1 MAKRPKGF
9 DPLAS
14 LFMTPGAEEEAE
26 VLPVEGDE
34 TSAPSFPPILELTD
48 PYFSA
53 PEDGPQAPSPR
64 RLGPR
69 ARHITSGD
77 PDITAPEIA
86 SPRGRRRPVTMDP
99 PAPPMATPASAPPD
113 PPAPEIIDAIE
124 ESMAPELPAP
134 PSLPE
139 AVEPDPTPPLQ
150 SEDPAQS
157 GAPADLDESAPV
169 EVDSET
175 LPDVEQAA
183 APPPLAEDPV
193 VLARAL
199 ARAAVA
205 KAGPP
210 RPSRQAAE
218 AEPPPAP
225 APAEPPPEPAPT
237 EPAEQPAPAEP
248 ARPLSRVEALSRRA
262 KRIQSAGDVIQRA
275 IQVEREQ
282 SKQAEARRRDAPQR
296 LQVEE
301 PADSSAPAPSQLV
314 LQVQALIEEKLRGLG
329 PLRVSNCMPI
339 EDRDVLRALWRAH
352 RARFGAI
359 GMLDQVVGAAAVLD
373 ALDRVPEGDLAA
385 AHVLTEASDY
395 LVWIDLRE
403 GTPLAAFAD
412 ARAYFVGRR

>member
-218 AEPPPAP
+218 AEP
-225 APAEPPPEPAPT
+225 
-237 EPAEQPAPAEP
+237 